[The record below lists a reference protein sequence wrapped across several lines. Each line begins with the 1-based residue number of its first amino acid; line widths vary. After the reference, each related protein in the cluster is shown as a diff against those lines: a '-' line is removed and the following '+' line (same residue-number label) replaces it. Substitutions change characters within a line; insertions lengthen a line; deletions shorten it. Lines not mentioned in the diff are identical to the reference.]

1 MFGKIVNSSYD
12 ENRLLVEF
20 ENKTGIIEVVNET
33 MFHVMVSEEP
43 EDSPTVNKE
52 KNKLVSVVVDK
63 ETEYVQIS
71 TSEIFARVFDD
82 FKIDFY
88 KSDGTVI
95 CKDYRKERLITNN
108 PTQTDIDL
116 MSKEGHQ
123 VELKKENHKIQIL
136 KELDKEEYI
145 YGLGDR
151 TGFLNKRGYAYELW
165 NTDNPDP
172 HVDSFERLYKSI
184 PFMISLKKDSIYG
197 LYFNNSYRSFWDF
210 GKESEEYLSIAAN
223 QGNLDYFIFAGD
235 QMSDIIEQ
243 YTHLTGRV
251 PLPQMWTLGYQQSR
265 WGYETEEDVRRV
277 AEQMRR
283 HRIPCDVIH
292 LDIDYMEDY
301 KVFTWNKEKY
311 KDAKKCI
318 LDLSDKGFKI
328 VTIIDPGVK
337 VEKGYSVYEEGV
349 KNHYFVTDIEN
360 RIYVNQ
366 VWPGDSVYPDFGRFD
381 VRDWWGVQIKF
392 LLDKGVRGIWNDM
405 NEPASFNGEIPDDV
419 VFHNEEEKTTHA
431 RMHNMYGHYM
441 SEATYEGLKK
451 YDKKR
456 PFVITRACFAGS
468 QKYTTGWTGD
478 NHSIWSHLQMAIP
491 QLCNLGLSGMGF
503 VGADVGGFGS
513 DTTAEL
519 LTRWTQVGCFSPLF
533 RNHSTRG
540 SRNQEPWSFDK
551 QTLDICRKYINLRY
565 QLLPFYYDLF
575 REMELTGAPVMRP
588 LIYQYLQDVNV
599 REINDEFMIGGNML
613 VAPVVEQG
621 LKKRMVYLPKGIWY
635 NYDTKEKIDGE
646 VYFIQDAPIDIC
658 PVYVSAGTILPKYPV
673 QQYVGET
680 EIEDLILDI
689 YPGIGEYIHYQDDS
703 ESFAYQQGEY
713 NQYQIKLDEKGMLS
727 ICMLHN
733 GYVKTYKNF
742 VIHYDEKVISIPFSG
757 EVLNYQL

>member
-1 MFGKIVNSSYD
+1 
-12 ENRLLVEF
+12 
-20 ENKTGIIEVVNET
+20 

-52 KNKLVSVVVDK
+52 KNKLVPVVVDK

-71 TSEIFARVFDD
+71 TSEIFARVFND

-123 VELKKENHKIQIL
+123 VEIKKANHKIQIL

-265 WGYETEEDVRRV
+265 WGYETEEDVRIV

-318 LDLSDKGFKI
+318 LDLADIGFKI

-366 VWPGDSVYPDFGRFD
+366 VWPGDSVYPDFGRSD

-405 NEPASFNGEIPDDV
+405 NEPASFNGEIPDNV
-419 VFHNEEEKTTHA
+419 VFHNEGEKTTHA

-478 NHSIWSHLQMAIP
+478 NHSIWNHLQMAIP

-503 VGADVGGFGS
+503 VGTDVGGFGS

-533 RNHSTRG
+533 RNHSTRA

-588 LIYQYLQDVNV
+588 LIYQYLHDVNV
-599 REINDEFMIGGNML
+599 REINDEFMIGGNIL

-621 LKKRMVYLPKGIWY
+621 LKKRMVYLPKGVWY

-689 YPGIGEYIHYQDDS
+689 YPGIGEYIHYQDDL

-713 NQYQIKLDEKGMLS
+713 NQYQIRLDEKGMLS
-727 ICMLHN
+727 IRMLHN
-733 GYVKTYKNF
+733 GYVKIYKNF
-742 VIHYDEKVISIPFSG
+742 VIYFDEKVISIPFSG